1 MPEAGRE
8 VMEVNA
14 TVREALPNAL
24 YRVELESEGRGQALA
39 HVSGGSSLLRLFPGD
54 AVVVELMAYDRGRGR
69 IVRRRA
75 SGAVGAPA
83 AKERDS
89 K

>member
-39 HVSGGSSLLRLFPGD
+39 HVSGGSSLLRLLPGD
-54 AVVVELMAYDRGRGR
+54 EVVVELMPYDRGRGR
-69 IVRRRA
+69 IVRRRGA
-75 SGAVGAPA
+75 GAVGGLAV
-83 AKERDS
+83 KERDS

>member
-1 MPEAGRE
+1 MPETGRDE
-8 VMEVNA
+8 MEVNA

-24 YRVELESEGRGQALA
+24 YRVELENEGRGQALA
-39 HVSGGSSLLRLFPGD
+39 HVSGRSSLLRLLPGD
-54 AVVVELMAYDRGRGR
+54 EVIVELMPYDRGRGR
-69 IVRRRA
+69 IVRRRT
-75 SGAVGAPA
+75 SGAVGALA